1 MHLPGKPQQLPS
13 QLWKNLSV
21 LSWFTHPELECGSAN
36 RTLVEIP
43 HVKEELDVETE
54 VSGENPFRE
63 GAAFPTSRHSQ
74 GLSLCSQYNHLSPP
88 QFPPPPLSSV
98 LNLSLSFGTSQP
110 LSSFLNLSLLSFGT
124 PQPSLHLCVS
134 TSHSTGSTLYSSAV
148 LPNPTPVSL
157 PELASWVTS
166 SASGTNPHPL
176 SYPGLDPDVSL
187 FLIPSTQS

>member
-74 GLSLCSQYNHLSPP
+74 GLSLCSQYNHLSPDSFLILFTASKLVP
-88 QFPPPPLSSV
+88 ESLSSV
-98 LNLSLSFGTSQP
+98 FWNSTAFP
-110 LSSFLNLSLLSFGT
+110 SSACFHFALYWFNSVLICCP
-124 PQPSLHLCVS
+124 PQPHTCF
-134 TSHSTGSTLYSSAV
+134 SS
-148 LPNPTPVSL
+148 
-157 PELASWVTS
+157 
-166 SASGTNPHPL
+166 
-176 SYPGLDPDVSL
+176 
-187 FLIPSTQS
+187 